1 MAKPQ
6 LPDLQ
11 NGHNAVY
18 PQCGLGE
25 PRRDVVQTME
35 GLNKRELWFLPAEHL
50 VLITGRNMCPQKY
63 ETPESHYDS
72 AWNIGDNNY

>member
-35 GLNKRELWFLPAEHL
+35 GLNKREL
-50 VLITGRNMCPQKY
+50 
-63 ETPESHYDS
+63 
-72 AWNIGDNNY
+72 